1 LNCSGF
7 FLPLCIDYLRFLE
20 FEIGDIEKSL

>member
-7 FLPLCIDYLRFLE
+7 FLTLCIDYLRFFE
-20 FEIGDIEKSL
+20 FEIGDHEQSL